1 MISEHIINLLKERR
15 ITLNSAMENKTNHI
29 HEDKEKEKEFL
40 RDIKTDKGDIDDYIF
55 SWQTVKMF
63 SER

>member
-1 MISEHIINLLKERR
+1 MLEERR
-15 ITLNSAMENKTNHI
+15 ITLNSAMENNKNHLI
-29 HEDKEKEKEFL
+29 EENEEEKEYV
-40 RDIKTDKGDIDDYIF
+40 RDNTTDKGDIDDYIF

>member
-1 MISEHIINLLKERR
+1 M
-15 ITLNSAMENKTNHI
+15 NSAMENKTKHI